1 MRLSAT
7 RMPPARC
14 QERPGRLGHTSHDQE
29 EIMTIDPAL
38 KRIRGMLPDRL
49 IGMPYQNI
57 NQLHDESMT
66 LGQKVADG
74 VAHNMGSWRFILIQS
89 TLLLMWITANIAF
102 AAHELSLFGLNFKAW
117 DIYPFILL
125 NLALSFQAAYAAPFI
140 MMSQNRQ
147 ADKDRLAAEH
157 DYHVNIRAEATV
169 RAILEHLKA
178 QDEVILAILRQQQE
192 ASGMS
197 PSEAQKLAE
206 KNLQDVQKWEQEVV
220 SKTIKE
226 EELEAGIHT

>member
-1 MRLSAT
+1 
-7 RMPPARC
+7 
-14 QERPGRLGHTSHDQE
+14 
-29 EIMTIDPAL
+29 MTIDPAL
-38 KRIRGMLPDRL
+38 KRIREMLPVPTT
-49 IGMPYQNI
+49 GVPYQNV

-66 LGQKVADG
+66 LGERVADG
-74 VAHNMGSWRFILIQS
+74 VAHNMGSWRFIIIQS
-89 TLLLMWITANIAF
+89 TLLLLWISANVAF
-102 AAHELSLFGLNFKAW
+102 AAHELSLFGTNFKAW

-178 QDEVILAILRQQQE
+178 QDDVILAILRQMQQE
-192 ASGMS
+192 SNMS
-197 PSEAQKLAE
+197 PTEAQQLAE
-206 KNLQDVQKWEQEVV
+206 KRLQDVQKWEEGVV
-220 SKTIKE
+220 SRTIME
-226 EELEAGIHT
+226 EEQEAGIGPQAGRK

>member
-1 MRLSAT
+1 
-7 RMPPARC
+7 
-14 QERPGRLGHTSHDQE
+14 
-29 EIMTIDPAL
+29 MTIDPAL
-38 KRIRGMLPDRL
+38 KRIREMLPIRTA
-49 IGMPYQNI
+49 GMPYQNV

-66 LGQKVADG
+66 LGQRVADG

-89 TLLLMWITANIAF
+89 TLLLMWITANVAF

-178 QDEVILAILRQQQE
+178 QDEVILAILRQMQQE
-192 ASGMS
+192 SNMS
-197 PSEAQKLAE
+197 PTEAQQLAE
-206 KNLQDVQKWEQEVV
+206 KRLQDVQKWEEGIV
-220 SKTIKE
+220 SRTIRE
-226 EELEAGIHT
+226 EEQEAGIGHQAGGK

>member
-1 MRLSAT
+1 
-7 RMPPARC
+7 
-14 QERPGRLGHTSHDQE
+14 
-29 EIMTIDPAL
+29 MTIDTAL
-38 KRIRGMLPDRL
+38 KRIREMLPVPTT
-49 IGMPYQNI
+49 GVPYQNV

-66 LGQKVADG
+66 LGEKVADG

-178 QDEVILAILRQQQE
+178 QDDVILAILKQMQQD
-192 ASGMS
+192 SNMS
-197 PSEAQKLAE
+197 PSEAQQLAE
-206 KNLQDVQKWEQEVV
+206 KHLQDVQKWEEGIV
-220 SKTIKE
+220 SRTIME
-226 EELEAGIHT
+226 EEQEAGIGPRAGGK

>member
-1 MRLSAT
+1 
-7 RMPPARC
+7 
-14 QERPGRLGHTSHDQE
+14 
-29 EIMTIDPAL
+29 MTIDPAL
-38 KRIRGMLPDRL
+38 KRIRSMIPTPPTGMS
-49 IGMPYQNI
+49 YQNV
-57 NQLHDESMT
+57 NQLHDDSLT

-89 TLLLMWITANIAF
+89 TLLLMWLTANVAF
-102 AAHELSLFGLNFKAW
+102 AAHELSLFGLNVKAW

-147 ADKDRLAAEH
+147 SDKDRLAAEH

-178 QDEVILAILRQQQE
+178 QDDVILAILRQLQE

-197 PSEAQKLAE
+197 PTEAQQQAE
-206 KNLQDVQKWEQEVV
+206 KRLQDVQKWEEGIV
-220 SKTIKE
+220 SRTIRE
-226 EELEAGIHT
+226 EEQEAGIGASAPVGE

>member
-1 MRLSAT
+1 MV
-7 RMPPARC
+7 
-14 QERPGRLGHTSHDQE
+14 EHGRKSSFSPSGLTSRDEE
-29 EIMTIDPAL
+29 EIMTIEPAL
-38 KRIRGMLPDRL
+38 KRIRDMVPKRAK
-49 IGMPYQNI
+49 GMPYQNV
-57 NQLHDESMT
+57 NELHDESMT
-66 LGQKVADG
+66 IGQKVADA
-74 VAHNMGSWRFILIQS
+74 VAHNMGSWRFIIIQS
-89 TLLLMWITANIAF
+89 ALLLMWITANVAF
-102 AAHELSLFGLNFKAW
+102 AAHELRLFGTNFKSW

-169 RAILEHLKA
+169 WAILEHLKA
-178 QDEVILAILRQQQE
+178 QDDVILAILRQMQQ

-197 PSEAQKLAE
+197 PTEAQREAE
-206 KNLQDVQKWEQEVV
+206 RRLQEVQETEREIV

-226 EELEAGIHT
+226 EEAEAGLHS